1 VKAAAPTKNTNRAT
15 NTQAI
20 PLERRRFLLPETGTP
35 AATTVGCAPSKRTV
49 SVYSATP
56 SPSLKPQFRQKR
68 SSDGIAEW
76 QFEQVVSVGAELIGV
91 LFSVF

>member
-1 VKAAAPTKNTNRAT
+1 M
-15 NTQAI
+15 
-20 PLERRRFLLPETGTP
+20 
-35 AATTVGCAPSKRTV
+35 
-49 SVYSATP
+49 P

-68 SSDGIAEW
+68 SSVGIAEW